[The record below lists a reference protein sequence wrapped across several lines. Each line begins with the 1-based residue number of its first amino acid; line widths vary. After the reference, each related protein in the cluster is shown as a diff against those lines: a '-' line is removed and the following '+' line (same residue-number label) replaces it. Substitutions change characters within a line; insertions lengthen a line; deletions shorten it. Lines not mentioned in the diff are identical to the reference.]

1 MKNFFDK
8 FGEAQKLNLF
18 IGDFVSE
25 ITGFPKRSELA
36 DMIIFDIKQSA
47 KGYIK
52 NRDSFSDVAQAYL
65 DAVISSKNSL
75 LKQIREIFDMKHYK
89 SVDIYDNIFELDY
102 FKTIMTMNY
111 DIVLE
116 KLYPNYINTITPGRN
131 NFSEEEK
138 INFYKIM
145 GDICNP
151 EDLFITSQDVRKLK
165 VLNFYDG
172 FFEQICTELK
182 SRPTLFL
189 GVELKDPDF
198 IDMLD
203 FIMKKAGKIEQPMYI
218 VSSTS
223 VIDNKVSEVIN
234 KYNLKLTVFDE
245 VEFLD
250 GVKNLLQKEDSDKL
264 EKKLVR

>member
-1 MKNFFDK
+1 MKDFFDK

-18 IGDFVSE
+18 IGDLISE
-25 ITGFPKRSELA
+25 ITGFPKRVELA
-36 DMIIFDIKQSA
+36 DTVIFDIRQSA

-52 NRDSFSDVAQAYL
+52 NRNSFSDVAQAYL
-65 DAVISSKNSL
+65 DAVVSSKNSL
-75 LKQIREIFDMKHYK
+75 LKQLKEIFDMKHYNN
-89 SVDIYDNIFELDY
+89 VDIYNNIFELDY
-102 FKTIMTMNY
+102 FKTIITMNY
-111 DIVLE
+111 DTVLE
-116 KLYPNYINTITPGRN
+116 KLYPNFINKITPTKN
-131 NFSEEEK
+131 SVSEDEK

-145 GDICNP
+145 GDISNL
-151 EDLFITSQDVRKLK
+151 EDIFITSQDIRKLK
-165 VLNFYDG
+165 VLDFYNE
-172 FFEQICTELK
+172 FFSQICAELK

-203 FIMKKAGKIEQPMYI
+203 FIMKKAGKIDQPMYI

-245 VEFLD
+245 TEFLNGIKD
-250 GVKNLLQKEDSDKL
+250 LLKKEPGDEK

>member
-1 MKNFFDK
+1 
-8 FGEAQKLNLF
+8 
-18 IGDFVSE
+18 
-25 ITGFPKRSELA
+25 
-36 DMIIFDIKQSA
+36 MIIFDIKQSA

-89 SVDIYDNIFELDY
+89 NVDIYDNIFELDY

-116 KLYPNYINTITPGRN
+116 KLYPNYINTITPTKN
-131 NFSEEEK
+131 DFSDDEK

-145 GDICNP
+145 GNICNP

-165 VLNFYDG
+165 VLDFYNG

-234 KYNLKLTVFDE
+234 RYNLKLTVFDE
-245 VEFLD
+245 IEFLD
-250 GVKNLLQKEDSDKL
+250 GVKSLLQKEDSDKI